1 MALVTT
7 FATTPLT
14 SALYPPEYQRKIE
27 AWKRGE
33 IDWDTGKPL
42 SEEPSSTRDSL
53 TYEKMESTKVHRML
67 VYLRLD
73 NMPPLMA
80 FMALLGNTPQARTAK
95 MHPTHQAEG
104 NDGEDSGP
112 SFPSKRPIEAHG
124 VHLLELTERES
135 SVMQVSEVDEYSF
148 HDPLVNTF
156 RTVGHMH
163 NLAVSGEVTVL
174 PESSFS
180 EALTT
185 RASDLDSDF
194 LLLPWSETGSMSET
208 QHVSS
213 ESAQKKLATSSY
225 ISFISSALQRAPCNT
240 AVFINRNFGGANAPR
255 SSERPGM
262 FRTRSIMSINS
273 ARHEQRAPVTDR
285 SHHIFLP
292 YFGGADDRFALR
304 LVLQMAE
311 NEEVTATIVHFE
323 IDASFFAASRD
334 DDAVEPISPIQRTG
348 TGLSMSG
355 KKSTVVD
362 TTTSSTT
369 PAERDATFFTSLK
382 ASIPVSMA
390 ARVVFDTV
398 NAGATPLKSVL
409 ARAGQEVGQ
418 APRNAGDLVV
428 VGRNAAWVSSF
439 AQEAKAGVSESSK
452 CLGVIGKEVAS
463 GGIGGSVLVVQAHGG
478 GLRTD

>member
-80 FMALLGNTPQARTAK
+80 FMALLGNTPQTRTAK
-95 MHPTHQAEG
+95 MHPTRQAEG
-104 NDGEDSGP
+104 NDEDSGP
-112 SFPSKRPIEAHG
+112 SLPSKRPIQAHG

-174 PESSFS
+174 PESSFP

-185 RASDLDSDF
+185 RAADLDSDF

-208 QHVSS
+208 QHISS

-240 AVFINRNFGGANAPR
+240 AVFVNRNFGGASAPR
-255 SSERPGM
+255 SSERPGI

-323 IDASFFAASRD
+323 TDSALFAASSD
-334 DDAVEPISPIQRTG
+334 DDAVEAVSPTARTG

-355 KKSTVVD
+355 KKLAVVD
-362 TTTSSTT
+362 TPASPTT
-369 PAERDATFFTSLK
+369 PAERDSVFFSSLK

-390 ARVVFDTV
+390 ARVIFETV
-398 NAGATPLKSVL
+398 NAGTTPLKSVL
-409 ARAGQEVGQ
+409 ERAGREVGQ

-428 VGRNAAWVSSF
+428 VGRNAAWVSTF
-439 AQEAKAGVSESSK
+439 AKETKAGVSDSSK
-452 CLGVIGKEVAS
+452 CLGVVGKEVVS

-478 GLRTD
+478 GPRVD

>member
-7 FATTPLT
+7 FVTTPLT
-14 SALYPPEYQRKIE
+14 SVLYPPEYQRKIE

-42 SEEPSSTRDSL
+42 SEDASSTRDSL

-80 FMALLGNTPQARTAK
+80 FMALLGNTPQTRTAK
-95 MHPTHQAEG
+95 VHPTRTLAG
-104 NDGEDSGP
+104 SDEDTGP

-135 SVMQVSEVDEYSF
+135 SVMQVSELDEYSL

-156 RTVGHMH
+156 QTVGHMH

-180 EALTT
+180 EGITS
-185 RASDLDSDF
+185 RATDMGADF

-208 QHVSS
+208 QHISS

-225 ISFISSALQRAPCNT
+225 IGFISSTLKRAPCNT
-240 AVFINRNFGGANAPR
+240 AVFINRNFGGASAPR
-255 SSERPGM
+255 PSEKTGLH
-262 FRTRSIMSINS
+262 RTRSAMSINS
-273 ARHEQRAPVTDR
+273 ARHDPRAPVTDR

-323 IDASFFAASRD
+323 TDASFFASSHTD
-334 DDAVEPISPIQRTG
+334 DIAESSSPIQRTG
-348 TGLSMSG
+348 TGLSMTG

-369 PAERDATFFTSLK
+369 PAERDSIFFSSLK

-398 NAGATPLKSVL
+398 NAGSTPLKSVL
-409 ARAGQEVGQ
+409 GRAGREVGQ

-428 VGRNAAWVSSF
+428 VGRNAAWVGDF
-439 AQEAKAGVSESSK
+439 AKEAKAGISESSK
-452 CLGVIGKEVAS
+452 CLGVIGKEVVS
-463 GGIGGSVLVVQAHGG
+463 GGIGGSVLVVQAFSNGP
-478 GLRTD
+478 RAD